1 MSLRTRA
8 LVVAGL
14 ALAAACIGMPGF
26 SGATYTVATGS
37 TGTVRA
43 ASDWTPPTVAV
54 TSPGTT
60 VSGATT
66 ITAAATDAHSGISS
80 VLLQL
85 AAAGSSSWTDLCA
98 ARTTAPY
105 SCSWDTTALTDGDYQ
120 LRATA
125 TDNAGYST
133 TSTVLAVAVLNT
145 ATVTLADP
153 GDNLRASV
161 PVSATLAGHGN
172 QTISVL
178 RLEYSVSDAN
188 SWTTLCTTTSASL
201 GCTWN
206 TSTLTGSYDL
216 RAYATV
222 GGKTYTSVTSGLTV
236 DNKAPTGGVTSPATL
251 ATIGGTVTLVTSAA
265 DADAGVDTAVVQYA
279 PAGTSTWAT
288 ACAAAT
294 APYSCRFDTTTIT
307 DRAYDLR
314 TVVTD
319 LAGNTFTSATVTGV
333 VVSNTTPTVS
343 IEQPTA
349 AAFVSGTV
357 GVTANANSTAGVS
370 KVSIQA
376 RTGAAAFVEV
386 CSASTSPYTCSW
398 NTTGLNGSYELRAVL
413 TDKAA
418 RTVSS
423 SSVTVTVDNSPLKA
437 YDVQTTNSGTA
448 GRLNAGDKIVLT
460 YSSAVNPATILTGW
474 TGTTTTVA
482 ARAVDG
488 ISLGRTNTDDTFSV
502 DGTNLGSV
510 NLRGNFVR
518 KSKTVTLAG
527 STMTASTATVNGLA
541 ATVVTI
547 TLGTPVGNVATA
559 STLGAMVW
567 TPLAAVRTATGAACS
582 IAPATESGS
591 ADKDF

>member
-26 SGATYTVATGS
+26 SGATYTLSTGS

-54 TSPGTT
+54 NGGGTT
-60 VSGATT
+60 LSGTTT
-66 ITAAATDAHSGISS
+66 ITATASDANSGISS
-80 VLLQL
+80 VLLQY
-85 AAAGSSSWTDLCA
+85 AAAGTSTWTSLCA
-98 ARTTAPY
+98 ARTAAPY
-105 SCSWDTTALTDGDYQ
+105 SCSWDTTVFADGDYQ

-133 TSTVLAVAVLNT
+133 TSTGSTVAVLNT

-206 TSTLTGSYDL
+206 TGALTGSYDL

-222 GGKTYTSVTSGLTV
+222 GGKAYTSTAAGLTV
-236 DNKAPTGGVTSPATL
+236 DNKAPTGSVTSPTTL
-251 ATIGGTVTLVTSAA
+251 ATIGGTVSLVTSAA
-265 DADAGVDTAVVQYA
+265 DPDAGVDTAVVQYA
-279 PAGTSTWAT
+279 PAGSTAWTT
-288 ACAAAT
+288 ACTAGT

-307 DRAYDLR
+307 DRGYDLR
-314 TVVTD
+314 TIVTD
-319 LAGNTFTSATVTGV
+319 LAGNTSTSATVAGV
-333 VVSNTTPTVS
+333 VVSNALPTVS

-357 GVTANANSTAGVS
+357 GVTANANSTAGVTR
-370 KVSIQA
+370 VSIQA
-376 RTGAAAFVEV
+376 RTGTATFAEV
-386 CSASTSPYTCSW
+386 CSATTSPYTCSW
-398 NTTGLNGSYELRAVL
+398 NTAGLNGSYDLRAVL

-418 RTVSS
+418 RTFTSS
-423 SSVTVTVDNSPLKA
+423 TVTVTVDNSPLKA

-448 GRLNAGDKIVLT
+448 GRLNAGDRIVLT
-460 YSSAVNPATILTGW
+460 YTSAVNPTTILTGW
-474 TGTTTTVA
+474 NGAATTVA
-482 ARAVDG
+482 ARTVDG
-488 ISLGRTNTDDTFSV
+488 LSLGRTNTDDTFSV
-502 DGTNLGSV
+502 DGTSLGTV

-518 KSKTVTLAG
+518 KNKTLTLAG
-527 STMTASTATVNGLA
+527 STMTASTATVNGVA

-547 TLGTPVGNVATA
+547 TLGTPVGSAATA
-559 STLGAMVW
+559 STLGALVC
-567 TPLAAVRTATGAACS
+567 TPRAALSTTTGAACS
-582 IAPATESGS
+582 NTPATESGI